1 MAKLFRACLGTGLL
15 LAASCAMT
23 ALAHPQDLAP
33 AGSPSPGMHQLPPK
47 PSEPPDIHSK
57 YMTDPLMLR
66 ALREQARLRGQARQ
80 KQIVDATNLLLK
92 IAQDLRTEMASHPA
106 ATSPDTE
113 KNRLEQIQKLARMIQ
128 DREKIEDDVSSDLAK
143 AGVWP

>member
-1 MAKLFRACLGTGLL
+1 VTRLFRKCMGAGLL
-15 LAASCAMT
+15 LAASCAT
-23 ALAHPQDLAP
+23 AAIAPAQDLAP
-33 AGSPSPGMHQLPPK
+33 AGSPSPGMHELPPK

-80 KQIVDATNLLLK
+80 KQLVDATNLLLK
-92 IAQDLRTEMASHPA
+92 IAQDLRKEIASHPA
-106 ATSPDTE
+106 SDSTDVE
-113 KNRLEQIQKLARMIQ
+113 KDRLEQIQKLARVIQ
-128 DREKIEDDVSSDLAK
+128 DRERAEDDVSADLAK